1 MVIHLSIMF
10 FTGKVERKV
19 GMCIKQDLYRMKS
32 FMKGLSANAED
43 MVRKLQLPCLYP
55 NCSEMPVGCHSQQCN
70 GTLSTI
76 ANDDGMVIVPSK
88 DAKGSISRI
97 LDEIDLPRGFY
108 FEHISRAT
116 IFNGFCKKHDN
127 DLFAPIEKVPL
138 VVDNVDQVIA
148 FHRRV
153 VAVEVRNSFELIGYF
168 KITKYMLE
176 QRGLS
181 SKNVEEEIHCAKER
195 LRSIVSYE
203 WNPLW
208 RDNSQD
214 VFHHVWRVLPYKI
227 PVSLA
232 SSITPD
238 FNDYL
243 YTIYGQTLSA
253 FGCDAIPRL
262 GFTLTIVPR
271 ENKTHIIMI
280 WNRFLDPVVRTY
292 SDRLMSPDKSKVETF
307 LNECI
312 FCLSEDW
319 CMSPE
324 YWESLPQTVKNE
336 LRHILSMGRSEQVKS
351 IPHII
356 TL

>member
-1 MVIHLSIMF
+1 MNFRQVS
-10 FTGKVERKV
+10 R
-19 GMCIKQDLYRMKS
+19 RMKS
-32 FMKGLSANAED
+32 FMKGLSANVED
-43 MVRKLQLPCLYP
+43 MVRKMQLPCLYP
-55 NCSEMPVGCHSQQCN
+55 NCSEMPVECHSQQCN

-108 FEHISRAT
+108 LEHISRAT

-127 DLFAPIEKVPL
+127 DLFATIEKVPL

-153 VAVEVRNSFELIGYF
+153 VAVEVRHSLELIGYF

-181 SKNVEEEIHCAKER
+181 SKSVEEEIYCAKER

-214 VFHHVWRVLPYKI
+214 VFHHVWKVLPYKI

-243 YTIYGQTLSA
+243 YTMYSQALGA

-262 GFTLTIVPR
+262 GFTLTIVPQ
-271 ENKTHIIMI
+271 EDKTHIIMI
-280 WNRFLDPVVRTY
+280 WNRLLDTLIQAFR
-292 SDRLMSPDKSKVETF
+292 DRLMSIDKSEVETF
-307 LNECI
+307 LNECV

-319 CMSPE
+319 CMNPD
-324 YWESLPQTVKNE
+324 YWESLPQCDKNE
-336 LRHILSMGRSEQVKS
+336 LQRILSMEVPERVKS
-351 IPHII
+351 IPRII